1 MGAGGKGSTSSQSVS
16 IPPEVLARY
25 NSINARAEDV
35 ASRPFVPY
43 SEDPGA
49 FVAPLTGSQRA
60 GIQNVNAVQGM
71 AQPSISTGQN
81 IVAEGLRQGAPLQ
94 QQSVNTIGNARG
106 LGDLLYGGSL
116 GTSAQGTE
124 AGRQLYGQSLGT
136 SAQGAQTG
144 RQLYGQSLNTSG
156 QGLGAA
162 TGIYSRALGAIPE
175 AVNTGRQY
183 AGLAGDY
190 LSNGTQ
196 NVNAQQFSGEAL
208 QPFMSP
214 YINSVVRS
222 QQALQE
228 QENAK
233 QRSAMTGDA
242 IRAGAFGGDRAGIA
256 QAELGRQQSLAN
268 QATLANILQSGY
280 GQAANQFTQQQ
291 GINLSADQANRVAQ
305 QYGAQQAAALGQQ
318 QYGQGLGA
326 AQAEAGLG
334 QSLYGMS
341 AQQAGLQ
348 QQAAQ
353 GVGSQANQQAAM
365 QQAAAQGIGT
375 QAQQQA
381 AMQQQAAQGLFG
393 QAAQQAGVQ
402 QSAGQN
408 LYNMG
413 LGGGQA
419 YAGLGVQGQNT
430 ALQGAQAQMGA
441 GQMEQQTNQAGLSA
455 LYNQFLQQQGFPY
468 QQSQFLGN
476 IAMGTGALSGSTTQ
490 TTQPSFSDRRL
501 KEDIKPVGETFDG
514 QKIYSYRMKGEN
526 RPQLGLMAQEVE
538 GAHPEAVGLAGGY
551 KTVDYDKATEKAA
564 RRGHFEEGGDTGG
577 GVGGDGM
584 GGMGEGGFGGSAD
597 SGSGGMDGSTGG
609 VGGDGMGGMGE
620 GGFGGS
626 GAGSSSGMDGSTGG
640 DGDGSGNLYPE
651 IAQALAAVASSAAP
665 AAPVY
670 RAPYERQTPLT
681 YQPWGGSQSQSTEP
695 SRNAFGFYSAPNTGA
710 GQYGGSYGMPQSSGK
725 MPQASGKGPSSS
737 RFASGGRVG
746 FADGGSAAD
755 YINMLGM
762 SGTDLAKAQAAM
774 YANAPWSGASGAG
787 DRIKHTLQ
795 APKGGLALP
804 APPRERPNALQ
815 TAGAAANTIETM
827 WKLGEKGSDGF
838 DKLSGLFDKTPT
850 GGADMTEEAL
860 KGLTGAKDIDP
871 EKLTSIFGMLGG
883 GVKNGGRIMRADG
896 GMTGEEDDD
905 APLGLYAPPGK
916 GINIPD
922 EKSNAKLA
930 TASGGGGGGGGKGSG
945 AAIGSLAGATIG
957 SMIPGI
963 GTALGGLFG
972 GTLGGALLRQSGG
985 AVTRHGYATDGA
997 VEDTSPDVAAA
1008 LEAARRL
1015 VTRDQIRKVEDPS
1028 GTAINPGGY
1037 TGKYQMGTAAL
1048 HSAGSYEPA
1057 PGEDLRKNQW
1067 RGSVVLPDGRKLSQK
1082 EFAADQEAQDVVWG
1096 KHEANL
1102 NREIA
1107 GRGLDKSVGKTIG
1120 GMEITPQSLVA
1131 SMHFAGPTGTQ
1142 KFIDSNGSYNPSDAN
1157 RVNLTGYNSRVFGG
1171 TRAGLA
1177 PPSDRPSA
1185 EPAIPSSIMAMMDT
1199 QQAEKPARKERS
1211 FMDSLTS
1218 KDFLLPALSAI
1229 GSYMAAGAPT
1239 QAGALGAAV
1248 MGGTGT
1254 LMRQQQLNSMLG
1266 KQAEETKAIP
1276 DRIGIERQTKALE
1289 AVKFWDQSFAQ
1300 VPNPDPAKYGNTP
1313 YLFRGPNGELLTPSQ
1328 KQTLLSKVYTGI
1340 SGTSFPVG
1348 ESIRNGAATTQG
1360 TVTAPTGTAPREGV
1374 QATPLDAP
1382 AVGGTPAPTAPATPA
1397 TKAAP
1402 FQGIPAEVVESIHPE
1417 NRPDVLAQQVA
1428 DLREKARMARQN
1440 GLSPENEAQLLN
1452 LAQAKQQ
1459 LGNDI
1464 ASGKILPALV
1474 DGADKKHAETF
1485 RNMADKWTRNVPE
1498 NEKVVT
1504 GLRSEMG
1511 AVEENAAR
1519 LANLADI
1526 FSTFEAGKFEDVKAD
1541 VAGKLL
1547 ALGFTVP
1554 EEARDNAAKLEQ
1566 VTKDSMKLALD
1577 ALLKYG
1583 NKAPATELNTT
1594 SKTVP
1599 TGTMQPKAVRDVLGG
1614 LIGETAYAK
1623 AYQNDLA
1630 AFADK
1635 NPGANLT
1642 TWTAE
1647 WQKANPMAKFK
1658 DEAKANL
1665 AVRGSNPQ
1673 NWGDAK
1679 PGWLYILEPT
1689 TVVGGAP
1696 VGERKKVK
1704 FLGINPETKKPRFA
1718 EVD

>member
-1 MGAGGKGSTSSQSVS
+1 MGAGGKGSTSTQSVA

-25 NSINARAEDV
+25 NSINARAENV
-35 ASRPFVPY
+35 ASTPFVSY
-43 SEDPGA
+43 SQDPGA

-71 AQPSISTGQN
+71 AQPSINTGQN

-106 LGDLLYGGSL
+106 LGDVLYGGSL

-214 YINSVVRS
+214 YINSVVKA

-280 GQAANQFTQQQ
+280 GQAANQFAQQQ

-326 AQAEAGLG
+326 AQAAAGLG

-353 GVGSQANQQAAM
+353 GAGSQANQQAALQ
-365 QQAAAQGIGT
+365 QQAAQGVGT

-468 QQSQFLGN
+468 QQAQFLGN

-564 RRGHFEEGGDTGG
+564 KRGHFEEGG

-597 SGSGGMDGSTGG
+597 SGSG
-609 VGGDGMGGMGE
+609 
-620 GGFGGS
+620 
-626 GAGSSSGMDGSTGG
+626 GMDGSTGG

-737 RFASGGRVG
+737 GFASGGRVG

-804 APPRERPNALQ
+804 APPRERQNALQ

-883 GVKNGGRIMRADG
+883 GAKNGGRIPRADG

-922 EKSNAKLA
+922 EKPTAKLA
-930 TASGGGGGGGGKGSG
+930 TASGGGGGGGGKSPLGDIASIG
-945 AAIGSLAGATIG
+945 MLAAKFLPMLLA
-957 SMIPGI
+957 
-963 GTALGGLFG
+963 
-972 GTLGGALLRQSGG
+972 SGG

-997 VEDTSPDVAAA
+997 VDDTSPDVAAV
-1008 LEAARRL
+1008 LEAVRRQAKQPDSTL
-1015 VTRDQIRKVEDPS
+1015 YDRIHMAESS
-1028 GTAINPGGY
+1028 GRMTPGIIGDG
-1037 TGKYQMGTAAL
+1037 GKAAGPMQVHPAAL
-1048 HSAGSYEPA
+1048 ADVNKRLGTNYTHEQMAADPKIGKQVGDNYLSMMLEQTGGDERKAAAAYNAGLGRVKAAEA
-1057 PGEDLRKNQW
+1057 AGGQNWEQH
-1067 RGSVVLPDGRKLSQK
+1067 LPDSTRNTYL
-1082 EFAADQEAQDVVWG
+1082 A
-1096 KHEANL
+1096 
-1102 NREIA
+1102 
-1107 GRGLDKSVGKTIG
+1107 
-1120 GMEITPQSLVA
+1120 
-1131 SMHFAGPTGTQ
+1131 
-1142 KFIDSNGSYNPSDAN
+1142 
-1157 RVNLTGYNSRVFGG
+1157 RVFGG
-1171 TRAGLA
+1171 QKPGLGA
-1177 PPSDRPSA
+1177 VANDTGPREA
-1185 EPAIPSSIMAMMDT
+1185 PAIPSSIMAMMDT
-1199 QQAEKPARKERS
+1199 QQTEKPAAKERS

-1254 LMRQQQLNSMLG
+1254 LFRQQQLNSILG

-1340 SGTSFPVG
+1340 SGTTFPVG
-1348 ESIRNGAATTQG
+1348 EAIRDGAATTQG
-1360 TVTAPTGTAPREGV
+1360 TVTAPAATSTAPREGV
-1374 QATPLDAP
+1374 QATPL
-1382 AVGGTPAPTAPATPA
+1382 APTASEQAGQPAPA
-1397 TKAAP
+1397 SPSRVEATAP
-1402 FQGIPAEVVESIHPE
+1402 FQGVEPAVLNALIPED
-1417 NRPDVLAQQVA
+1417 RPDLLGVQVAELRAKADRGREAGMAQEDVERITRQAEEKEARRQKIIAGEILPSVRPGADPAAAQQTRDA
-1428 DLREKARMARQN
+1428 
-1440 GLSPENEAQLLN
+1440 
-1452 LAQAKQQ
+1452 
-1459 LGNDI
+1459 
-1464 ASGKILPALV
+1464 
-1474 DGADKKHAETF
+1474 F
-1485 RNMADKWTRNVPE
+1485 RKWTMNVPE

-1504 GLRSEMG
+1504 ALRPEMN
-1511 AVEENAAR
+1511 AVETNAAT

-1547 ALGFTVP
+1547 ALGFDVP
-1554 EEARDNAAKLEQ
+1554 ENARNSAADLER
-1566 VTKDSMKLALD
+1566 VTKDSMKLALE

-1623 AYQNDLA
+1623 KYQNDLA
-1630 AFADK
+1630 AFTDK

-1679 PGWLYILEPT
+1679 PGWLYVLEPT

>member
-25 NSINARAEDV
+25 NAINARAEDV
-35 ASRPFVPY
+35 ASTPFVPY
-43 SEDPGA
+43 SQDPSA

-71 AQPSISTGQN
+71 AQPSIDTGQN
-81 IVAEGLRQGAPLQ
+81 IIAEGLRQGAPLQ
-94 QQSVNTIGNARG
+94 QQAINTIGGARG

-116 GTSAQGTE
+116 GTSAQGTDI
-124 AGRQLYGQSLGT
+124 GRNLYGGSLGT
-136 SAQGAQTG
+136 SAAGTQAG

-162 TGIYSRALGAIPE
+162 SDIYARSLAAIPQ

-190 LSNGTQ
+190 LSGGTRD
-196 NVNAQQFSGEAL
+196 VNAQQFSGDAL

-214 YINSVVRS
+214 YINSVVKS

-268 QATLANILQSGY
+268 QATLSNILQSGY
-280 GQAANQFTQQQ
+280 GQAANQFSHQQ

-326 AQAEAGLG
+326 AQAAAGMG
-334 QSLYGMS
+334 QSIYGMG

-348 QQAAQ
+348 QSAAQ
-353 GVGSQANQQAAM
+353 GVGTQAQQQAAM

-468 QQSQFLGN
+468 QQAQFLGN

-514 QKIYSYRMKGEN
+514 QKIYSYRMKGGN

-564 RRGHFEEGGDTGG
+564 KRGHFEGGG

-584 GGMGEGGFGGSAD
+584 GGMGK
-597 SGSGGMDGSTGG
+597 
-609 VGGDGMGGMGE
+609 

-626 GAGSSSGMDGSTGG
+626 GAGSSGGMDGSTGG

-651 IAQALAAVASSAAP
+651 IAQALAAVASAAEP

-670 RAPYERQTPLT
+670 RAPYARQTPLT
-681 YQPWGGSQSQSTEP
+681 FQSQAMAPAQSSAP
-695 SRNAFGFYSAPNTGA
+695 SRNAFGFYSAPSTSTGA
-710 GQYGGSYGMPQSSGK
+710 GQYSGSYGMPQSTGK

-737 RFASGGRVG
+737 GFASGGRVG

-774 YANAPWSGASGAG
+774 YATAPWAGASGAG

-827 WKLGEKGSDGF
+827 WKLGEKGAEGLG
-838 DKLSGLFDKTPT
+838 KLFDGKDT
-850 GGADMTEEAL
+850 ADMTKEAWD
-860 KGLTGAKDIDP
+860 KIDP
-871 EKLTSIFGMLGG
+871 ELLGSIF
-883 GVKNGGRIMRADG
+883 KADG
-896 GMTGEEDDD
+896 GSVGEEDDD

-922 EKSNAKLA
+922 EKPTAKLA
-930 TASGGGGGGGGKGSG
+930 TASGGGGGGGGKSPLGDIASIG
-945 AAIGSLAGATIG
+945 MLAAKFLPMLLA
-957 SMIPGI
+957 
-963 GTALGGLFG
+963 
-972 GTLGGALLRQSGG
+972 SGG

-997 VEDTSPDVAAA
+997 VDDTSPDVATA

-1015 VTRDQIRKVEDPS
+1015 ATRDQIRKVEDPS

-1107 GRGLDKSVGKTIG
+1107 GRGLDKAVGKTIG
-1120 GMEITPQSLVA
+1120 GVDITPQSLVA
-1131 SMHFAGPTGTQ
+1131 MTHFAGPTGTQ

-1157 RVNLTGYNSRVFGG
+1157 NVNLTEYNRRVFGG
-1171 TRAGLA
+1171 SRPGLA
-1177 PPSDRPSA
+1177 PPSREEA
-1185 EPAIPSSIMAMMDT
+1185 PAIPSSIMAMMDT
-1199 QQAEKPARKERS
+1199 QQAEKPAAKERS

-1254 LMRQQQLNSMLG
+1254 LMRQQQLNSMLA

-1348 ESIRNGAATTQG
+1348 EAIRDGATTQG
-1360 TVTAPTGTAPREGV
+1360 TVTAPAATGTAPREGV
-1374 QATPLDAP
+1374 DAAPLAP
-1382 AVGGTPAPTAPATPA
+1382 LSVNGQPPAAPATPA
-1397 TKAAP
+1397 RVEATAP
-1402 FQGIPAEVVESIHPE
+1402 FQGVEPALLNDLIPED
-1417 NRPDVLAQQVA
+1417 RPDLLGTQVA
-1428 DLREKARMARQN
+1428 ELRAKADRLREAGANQDDVERITRQAEEKETRRQKIIEGAITPSVRRDATNPKA
-1440 GLSPENEAQLLN
+1440 AQEVRD
-1452 LAQAKQQ
+1452 A
-1459 LGNDI
+1459 
-1464 ASGKILPALV
+1464 
-1474 DGADKKHAETF
+1474 F
-1485 RNMADKWTRNVPE
+1485 RKWTMNVPE
-1498 NEKVVT
+1498 NEKIVT
-1504 GLRSEMG
+1504 ALRPEMN
-1511 AVEENAAR
+1511 AFEANAAT

-1541 VAGKLL
+1541 VAGKLI
-1547 ALGFTVP
+1547 ALGFKVP
-1554 EEARDNAAKLEQ
+1554 EDARNSAADLER
-1566 VTKDSMKLALD
+1566 VTKDSMKLALE

-1623 AYQNDLA
+1623 KYQNDLA
-1630 AFADK
+1630 AYAKNNQGAD
-1635 NPGANLT
+1635 LT

-1679 PGWLYILEPT
+1679 PGYVYIIEPKA
-1689 TVVGGAP
+1689 VGIDDKP
-1696 VGERKKVK
+1696 LVSKPTKMR
-1704 FLGINPETKKPRFA
+1704 FTGINPQTGNPKFV

>member
-35 ASRPFVPY
+35 ASTPFVSY
-43 SEDPGA
+43 SQDPRA

-71 AQPSISTGQN
+71 AQPSINTGQN

-94 QQSVNTIGNARG
+94 QQAINTIGGARG
-106 LGDLLYGGSL
+106 LGDVLYGGSL
-116 GTSAQGTE
+116 GTSAQGTQ
-124 AGRQLYGQSLGT
+124 AGRQLYGQSLD
-136 SAQGAQTG
+136 
-144 RQLYGQSLNTSG
+144 TSG

-162 TGIYSRALGAIPE
+162 SNIYAQSLAAIPQ

-190 LSNGTQ
+190 LSGGTRD
-196 NVNAQQFSGEAL
+196 VNAQQFSGEAL

-214 YINSVVRS
+214 YINSVVKS

-242 IRAGAFGGDRAGIA
+242 IKAGAFGGDRAGIA

-268 QATLANILQSGY
+268 QATLSNILQSGY
-280 GQAANQFTQQQ
+280 GQAANQFSQQQ

-326 AQAEAGLG
+326 AQAAAGLG
-334 QSLYGMS
+334 QSLYGMG

-348 QQAAQ
+348 QSAAQ
-353 GVGSQANQQAAM
+353 GV
-365 QQAAAQGIGT
+365 GT

-393 QAAQQAGVQ
+393 QAAQQAAVQ
-402 QSAGQN
+402 QSSGQN

-468 QQSQFLGN
+468 QQAQFLGN

-501 KEDIKPVGETFDG
+501 KEDVKAVGETFDG
-514 QKIYSYRMKGEN
+514 QPIYRYRMKGEN

-564 RRGHFEEGGDTGG
+564 KRGHFAGG

-584 GGMGEGGFGGSAD
+584 GGMGEGGFGGSAAE
-597 SGSGGMDGSTGG
+597 SSGGMDGG
-609 VGGDGMGGMGE
+609 VGGDGMG
-620 GGFGGS
+620 
-626 GAGSSSGMDGSTGG
+626 GMDGSTGG

-651 IAQALAAVASSAAP
+651 IAQALAAVASAAKP

-695 SRNAFGFYSAPNTGA
+695 TRNAFGFYSAPSTGA

-737 RFASGGRVG
+737 GFASGGRVG

-804 APPRERPNALQ
+804 APPRERPNAVQ
-815 TAGAAANTIETM
+815 GAASVASGLE
-827 WKLGEKGSDGF
+827 KLWDVGEKGAEGLGKLLG
-838 DKLSGLFDKTPT
+838 DKDT
-850 GGADMTEEAL
+850 ADMTKKAWD
-860 KGLTGAKDIDP
+860 KIDP
-871 EKLTSIFGMLGG
+871 DLLGSIF
-883 GVKNGGRIMRADG
+883 KADG
-896 GMTGEEDDD
+896 GSVGEEDDD

-922 EKSNAKLA
+922 EKPTAKLA
-930 TASGGGGGGGGKGSG
+930 TASGGGGGGGGKSPLGDI
-945 AAIGSLAGATIG
+945 AAIGMLAAKFLP
-957 SMIPGI
+957 M
-963 GTALGGLFG
+963 
-972 GTLGGALLRQSGG
+972 LLASGG

-1008 LEAARRL
+1008 LEQIKKNVAYRPAPETMDFLKREVMPKESGGEYNAIYSPDGKPITFDDYSDHPRRRSTIPAGQQNAGMTSDAA
-1015 VTRDQIRKVEDPS
+1015 
-1028 GTAINPGGY
+1028 GGY
-1037 TGKYQMGTAAL
+1037 QFLGNTWAPIKEKLGLPDFSPASQDTAAGYL
-1048 HSAGSYEPA
+1048 AETDYKKRTGRDLASDLASGDPEAVNRAKVALTATWPTLGPRQKPGLGAVANDTGPREPA
-1057 PGEDLRKNQW
+1057 
-1067 RGSVVLPDGRKLSQK
+1067 
-1082 EFAADQEAQDVVWG
+1082 
-1096 KHEANL
+1096 
-1102 NREIA
+1102 
-1107 GRGLDKSVGKTIG
+1107 
-1120 GMEITPQSLVA
+1120 
-1131 SMHFAGPTGTQ
+1131 
-1142 KFIDSNGSYNPSDAN
+1142 
-1157 RVNLTGYNSRVFGG
+1157 
-1171 TRAGLA
+1171 A
-1177 PPSDRPSA
+1177 P
-1185 EPAIPSSIMAMMDT
+1185 PAIPSSIMAMMDT
-1199 QQAEKPARKERS
+1199 QPAEKPAAKERS

-1348 ESIRNGAATTQG
+1348 EAIRDGATTQG
-1360 TVTAPTGTAPREGV
+1360 TVTAPRGEGA
-1374 QATPLDAP
+1374 QATPAATPP
-1382 AVGGTPAPTAPATPA
+1382 AGDRVGQPPAATAPASPA
-1397 TKAAP
+1397 RVEATAP
-1402 FQGIPAEVVESIHPE
+1402 FQGVEPAVLNDLIPED
-1417 NRPDVLAQQVA
+1417 RPDLLGVQVA
-1428 DLREKARMARQN
+1428 ELRAKADSLREAGANQEDVERITRQAEEKETRRQKIIEGVITPSVRRDATNPKA
-1440 GLSPENEAQLLN
+1440 AQEVRD
-1452 LAQAKQQ
+1452 A
-1459 LGNDI
+1459 
-1464 ASGKILPALV
+1464 
-1474 DGADKKHAETF
+1474 F
-1485 RNMADKWTRNVPE
+1485 RKWTMNVPE
-1498 NEKVVT
+1498 NEKIVT
-1504 GLRSEMG
+1504 ALRPEMN
-1511 AVEENAAR
+1511 AVEANAAT

-1547 ALGFTVP
+1547 ALGFNVP
-1554 EEARDNAAKLEQ
+1554 ESARNSAADLER

-1623 AYQNDLA
+1623 KYQNDLA
-1630 AFADK
+1630 AYAKNNQGAD
-1635 NPGANLT
+1635 LT

-1673 NWGDAK
+1673 NWGDAN
-1679 PGWLYILEPT
+1679 PGWVYIIEPKA
-1689 TVVGGAP
+1689 VGP
-1696 VGERKKVK
+1696 DDKPLFDKPTKMR
-1704 FLGINPETKKPRFA
+1704 FLGIDAKTGYPEFA
-1718 EVD
+1718 KVK